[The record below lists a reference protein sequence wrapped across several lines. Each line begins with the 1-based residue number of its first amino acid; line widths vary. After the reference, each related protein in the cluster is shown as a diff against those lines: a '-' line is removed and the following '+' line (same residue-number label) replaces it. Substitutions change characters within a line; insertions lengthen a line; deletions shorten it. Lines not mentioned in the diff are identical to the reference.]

1 MRNPLGLLKA
11 PARTPGGQE
20 EEPMNSPANSPARA
34 LRLGRLLAV
43 LAVWAGVLGYVIPAA
58 FSAGP
63 GVSATA
69 AAVASH
75 SPGGHNARRGSR
87 LSSPRPSHQPGNA
100 LVRVIQASLRS
111 HRVTV
116 TVDGRALSHDQA
128 FASVTPY
135 RPVRPGTWTVRAVGA
150 SEQATARVTLAAGS
164 SNTMVVLDGRGQL
177 AIRVQPDTTGI
188 KATARGAAGLG
199 GTAPRPGW
207 PAVAW
212 LAPTATALLLGL
224 AWLARLR
231 QFRWARRVAG
241 RIR

>member
-1 MRNPLGLLKA
+1 MNPA
-11 PARTPGGQE
+11 
-20 EEPMNSPANSPARA
+20 ANSPTRA

-63 GVSATA
+63 GASATE

-75 SPGGHNARRGSR
+75 SPGGHHAWRGPRLDPHRHSRQPENAM
-87 LSSPRPSHQPGNA
+87 
-100 LVRVIQASLRS
+100 VRVMQAALRS

-116 TVDGRALSHDQA
+116 TVDGQAVSHDQV

-135 RPVRPGTWTVRAVGA
+135 RPVRPGTSTVRVVGVG
-150 SEQATARVTLAAGS
+150 EQASARVTLAAGS
-164 SNTMVVLDGRGQL
+164 TNTLVVLDGRGRL
-177 AIRVQPDTTGI
+177 AVRVQQDSVGV
-188 KATARGAAGLG
+188 KATARDAAGLG
-199 GTAPRPGW
+199 GTAPQPGW
-207 PAVAW
+207 PPVAW
-212 LAPTATALLLGL
+212 LAPAATALLLGL

-231 QFRWARRVAG
+231 QFRWARRAAA

>member
-1 MRNPLGLLKA
+1 
-11 PARTPGGQE
+11 
-20 EEPMNSPANSPARA
+20 MNSPANSPTRA

-58 FSAGP
+58 FSSGS

-75 SPGGHNARRGSR
+75 SPGGQHAWPGPRLASR
-87 LSSPRPSHQPGNA
+87 RPSRRPGNA
-100 LVRVIQASLRS
+100 MVRVIQASMRQ

-116 TVDGRALSHDQA
+116 TVNGQALSHGQA

-135 RPVRPGTWTVRAVGA
+135 RPVRPGTWTVRVMGA
-150 SEQATARVTLAAGS
+150 SEQATARVMLAAGS
-164 SNTMVVLDGRGQL
+164 SNTLVVLDARGRL
-177 AIRVQPDTTGI
+177 AIRVQQDSAGS
-188 KATARGAAGLG
+188 KATARDAAGLG
-199 GTAPRPGW
+199 GTAPQSGW
-207 PAVAW
+207 SPVAW
-212 LAPTATALLLGL
+212 LALAATALLLGL

-231 QFRWARRVAG
+231 QFRWARRAAA

>member
-1 MRNPLGLLKA
+1 
-11 PARTPGGQE
+11 
-20 EEPMNSPANSPARA
+20 MNSPVRA

-69 AAVASH
+69 AAATSH
-75 SPGGHNARRGSR
+75 SPGGHHARRR
-87 LSSPRPSHQPGNA
+87 PPLTPHRPSHQPGNA
-100 LVRVIQASLRS
+100 TVRVIQASPRS

-116 TVDGRALSHDQA
+116 TVDGQAVSHDQA

-135 RPVRPGTWTVRAVGA
+135 RPVRPGTWTVRVAGA
-150 SEQATARVTLAAGS
+150 GEQATARVTLAAGS
-164 SNTMVVLDGRGQL
+164 SNTLVVLDARGQL
-177 AIRVQPDTTGI
+177 AVRVQQDSARI
-188 KATARGAAGLG
+188 KATARDAAGLG
-199 GTAPRPGW
+199 GTAPQSGW
-207 PAVAW
+207 SPVAW
-212 LAPTATALLLGL
+212 LAPAATALMLGL

-231 QFRWARRVAG
+231 QFRWARRVAA

>member
-1 MRNPLGLLKA
+1 
-11 PARTPGGQE
+11 
-20 EEPMNSPANSPARA
+20 MNSRANSPARA

-75 SPGGHNARRGSR
+75 SPGRHNAWRGSP
-87 LSSPRPSHQPGNA
+87 LGSHGPSQQPA
-100 LVRVIQASLRS
+100 SAMVRVIQASLRS

-116 TVDGRALSHDQA
+116 TVDGQALSHDQL

-135 RPVRPGTWTVRAVGA
+135 RPVRPGTWIVRAVGV
-150 SEQATARVTLAAGS
+150 SERATARVALAPGS
-164 SNTMVVLDGRGQL
+164 SNTLVVLDGRGRL
-177 AIRVQPDTTGI
+177 AIRTLQDSAGI
-188 KATARGAAGLG
+188 KAEARDAAGLG
-199 GTAPRPGW
+199 GAAPRSGW
-207 PAVAW
+207 PPVAW
-212 LAPTATALLLGL
+212 LAPIATALLLGL

-231 QFRWARRVAG
+231 QFRWARRAAARV
-241 RIR
+241 R

>member
-1 MRNPLGLLKA
+1 
-11 PARTPGGQE
+11 
-20 EEPMNSPANSPARA
+20 MNSPANSPTRA

-58 FSAGP
+58 FSSGS

-75 SPGGHNARRGSR
+75 SPGGQHAWPGPRLASR
-87 LSSPRPSHQPGNA
+87 RPSHQPRNA
-100 LVRVIQASLRS
+100 MVRVIQASMRQ

-116 TVDGRALSHDQA
+116 TVNGQALSHDQA

-135 RPVRPGTWTVRAVGA
+135 RPVRPGTWTVRVMGA
-150 SEQATARVTLAAGS
+150 SEQATARVMLAAGS
-164 SNTMVVLDGRGQL
+164 SNTLVVLDGRGRL
-177 AIRVQPDTTGI
+177 AIRVQQDSTGS
-188 KATARGAAGLG
+188 KATARDAAGLG
-199 GTAPRPGW
+199 GTAPQSGW
-207 PAVAW
+207 SPVAW
-212 LAPTATALLLGL
+212 LALAATALLLGL

-231 QFRWARRVAG
+231 QFRWARRAAA

>member
-1 MRNPLGLLKA
+1 M
-11 PARTPGGQE
+11 
-20 EEPMNSPANSPARA
+20 NSPARA
-34 LRLGRLLAV
+34 LRLARLLAV

-75 SPGGHNARRGSR
+75 SRVGAHAWRR
-87 LSSPRPSHQPGNA
+87 PRPESHWPSHQPANA
-100 LVRVIQASLRS
+100 MVRIIQASQRP

-116 TVDGRALSHDQA
+116 TVDGQALSHDQA

-164 SNTMVVLDGRGQL
+164 SSTLVVLDGRGQL
-177 AIRVQPDTTGI
+177 AIRARQNSAGT
-188 KATARGAAGLG
+188 KATARGAASLA
-199 GTAPRPGW
+199 GTAPHPGW
-207 PAVAW
+207 SLAAW
-212 LAPTATALLLGL
+212 LAPAATALLLGL

-231 QFRWARRVAG
+231 QFRWARRVAA